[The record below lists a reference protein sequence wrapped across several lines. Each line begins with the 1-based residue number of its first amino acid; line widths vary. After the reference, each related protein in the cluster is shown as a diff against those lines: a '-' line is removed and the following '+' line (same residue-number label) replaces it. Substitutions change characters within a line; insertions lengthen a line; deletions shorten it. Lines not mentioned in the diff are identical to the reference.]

1 MNIDTIIIGTGVAG
15 TAIATKLLESNPT
28 LNILMLEAG
37 DKQTMRDFSLFQNF
51 LVTNK
56 LPNDSNTIY
65 DAFCDLDYPKQETI
79 GENQSNGNTQ
89 IPLQGARLFM
99 YGGSTGHW
107 GGWSFRLKPEDFKLK
122 TNTGKGID
130 WPIDYDDLE
139 PFYLEA
145 EHFIGVSGNNNDPTF
160 QNLQYPY
167 NEFPF
172 TIEDG
177 PYIDA
182 FKKLGINHSNLPIA
196 RYGLPK
202 TAINNEQFHTP
213 CQTTGTCKYCPFGS
227 RYVAANNLDELIQKG
242 SYPNFKII
250 TNAVVKEVLMESK
263 NQASGII
270 YYDKNSNKEI
280 KVYSN
285 KIILAAGAIESAKIL
300 LRSESEHWKEGIG
313 NDKGLV
319 GRNLVSHPYFF
330 FKATL
335 PKNEKMLQPQM
346 GFPTLVSRHYDSVE
360 EQWDGKFILINPVS
374 SPKVNLAKSMSK
386 GMKKDEIISSI
397 NQNVTVQ
404 IQGML
409 EVFSNRDNRVLNSDK
424 RNRFGLNE
432 TIINFSKDENFDNR
446 INYIQSVVAKIFEEM
461 GAKNTTMEMS
471 TSWRADHA
479 ACTTRMSDS
488 PNNGVVDKNLR
499 VHGVDNLYVCSNS
512 SFSSLGAVN
521 PTLTL
526 TALALRLGS
535 YLNKQ

>member
-28 LNILMLEAG
+28 SNILMLEAG

-56 LPNDSNTIY
+56 LPNDSNTIF

-202 TAINNEQFHTP
+202 TPITNEQFHTP

-263 NQASGII
+263 NKASGII
-270 YYDKNSNKEI
+270 YYDKISNKEI

-446 INYIQSVVAKIFEEM
+446 MNYIQSVVAKIFEEM

-499 VHGVDNLYVCSNS
+499 VHEVDNLYVCSNS
-512 SFSSLGAVN
+512 SFTSLGAVN